1 MSRIQRVDERL
12 RYLAKP
18 PLETVEQVRLG
29 PNDVLILCAGF
40 EERSIE
46 VLRQVVAN
54 SCRNLRVV
62 EINYLPEIH
71 ENRHS
76 EVLEL
81 CRSAGYLV
89 ESVTYDRRDPGG
101 GGDEIAR
108 RSRGAK
114 GSIYIDV
121 SGMSRLL
128 IVQLLAAIGRRPDGY
143 SGVKLF
149 YAEALNYPPTEA
161 EVETALPESGEDW
174 VGSIMF
180 LSSGVFGV
188 TIVPKLSSTA
198 MQGQPLR
205 LVAFPTFNTAQLVAL
220 RMEISASEYSIVNG
234 LPPSPENA
242 WRLQAIRKLNYV
254 ENIPRREELTVSTLD
269 YRDTLNLLLE
279 IYGRNSDRQK
289 LIVSPTGS
297 KMQAVAT
304 GLLRGFLDDIE
315 VAYPTPVTFEPPER
329 YSMGVRNLYVLDLQ
343 PFCQL
348 S

>member
-12 RYLAKP
+12 RDLAKP

-54 SCRNLRVV
+54 SCRDLRVV
-62 EINYLPEIH
+62 EINYLPEVH

-81 CRSAGYLV
+81 WGAAGYLV

-108 RSRGAK
+108 RSGAK
-114 GSIYIDV
+114 GCIYIDV

-128 IVQLLAAIGRRPDGY
+128 IVQLLAAIGRRPGGY
-143 SGVKLF
+143 CGVKLF

-161 EVETALPESGEDW
+161 EVEAALAESGEDW

-188 TIVPKLSSTA
+188 TIVPELSSTA

-220 RMEISASEYSIVNG
+220 RTEISASEYSIVNG
-234 LPPSPENA
+234 LPPLPENA

-254 ENIPRREELTVSTLD
+254 ENIPQREEVTVSTLD

-297 KMQAVAT
+297 KMQAVAV
-304 GLLRGFLDDIE
+304 GLLRGFLNDIE

-329 YSMGVRNLYVLDLQ
+329 YSTGVRNLYALDLQ